1 MRYILAHCLHQS
13 ETDALAALVGCL
25 TIVEGSGREGF
36 AGILQ
41 SHLHT
46 VGEVGYQYLEASTV
60 NPV

>member
-1 MRYILAHCLHQS
+1 MRDILAHCHHQS
-13 ETDALAALVGCL
+13 ETYTMAALAGWL
-25 TIVEGSGREGF
+25 TTVEGRGREWF

-46 VGEVGYQYLEASTV
+46 VGEVGYQYLEASAV

>member
-1 MRYILAHCLHQS
+1 MRYILAHCLHHS
-13 ETDALAALVGCL
+13 ETYTMAAIFAELAVFECAGL
-25 TIVEGSGREGF
+25 EGF

-46 VGEVGYQYLEASTV
+46 VGEVGYQYLEASAV

>member
-1 MRYILAHCLHQS
+1 MRYILDYCLYKS
-13 ETDALAALVGCL
+13 ESDAWADIVGCF
-25 TIVEGSGREGF
+25 TIVEGSGREWF

-46 VGEVGYQYLEASTV
+46 VGEVGYQYLEASAV